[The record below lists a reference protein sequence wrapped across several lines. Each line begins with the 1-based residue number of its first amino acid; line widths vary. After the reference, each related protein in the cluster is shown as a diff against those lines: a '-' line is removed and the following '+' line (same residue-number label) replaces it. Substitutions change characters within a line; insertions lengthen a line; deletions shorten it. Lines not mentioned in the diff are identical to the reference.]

1 MKYIRNFYMFAL
13 AGILLM
19 TSCTKEELLPLPGW
33 EDGVTANGT
42 LVTGY
47 NSFKV
52 GDMDASEVRLDIS
65 WNNYGKN
72 VVINKIEPYIA
83 FTETYFDIV
92 KESDVSVT
100 HLSSFGLNDPSLNVA
115 NPENRKV
122 YTVKITPAIV
132 YNLFKAAT
140 RKYNGTAAVNVFDNP
155 ERAERKVAKT
165 RFIKSDNF
173 TVRWKLYAQ
182 DGRVF
187 DSWSA
192 SIQNGELV
200 GANTKATWTVK

>member
-1 MKYIRNFYMFAL
+1 MFAL

-52 GDMDASEVRLDIS
+52 GDMDASEVRLNIS

-83 FTETYFDIV
+83 FTETYFDKV

-115 NPENRKV
+115 NPENRVV
-122 YTVKITPAIV
+122 YTVKITPAVV
-132 YNLFKAAT
+132 YNLFKSAT
-140 RKYNGTAAVNVFDNP
+140 RKYNGTAAVNVFENP
-155 ERAERKVAKT
+155 ERAERAVAKT

-200 GANTKATWTVK
+200 GASTRATWTVK

>member
-1 MKYIRNFYMFAL
+1 MKDIRNFYMFAL

-52 GDMDASEVRLDIS
+52 GDMDASEVRLNIS

-83 FTETYFDIV
+83 FTETYFDKV

-115 NPENRKV
+115 NPENRVV
-122 YTVKITPAIV
+122 YTVKITPAVV
-132 YNLFKAAT
+132 YNLFKSAT

-155 ERAERKVAKT
+155 ERAERAVAKT

-200 GANTKATWTVK
+200 GASTKATWTVK

>member
-19 TSCTKEELLPLPGW
+19 SSCTKEELLPLPGW

-47 NSFKV
+47 NSFKS

-72 VVINKIEPYIA
+72 VVITKIEPYIA
-83 FTETYFDIV
+83 FSETYFDKV
-92 KESDVSVT
+92 KESDVTVA
-100 HLSSFGLNDPSLNVA
+100 HLDAFGLNDPSLNIDK
-115 NPENRKV
+115 PENRKV

-132 YNLFKAAT
+132 YNLFKGAT
-140 RKYNGTAAVNVFDNP
+140 RKYNGTAAVNVFANP
-155 ERAERKVAKT
+155 ERTDRAVAKT

-173 TVRWKLYAQ
+173 TVRWKLYAE

-200 GANTKATWTVK
+200 GASTKATWTVK

>member
-1 MKYIRNFYMFAL
+1 MFAL

-19 TSCTKEELLPLPGW
+19 TSCKKEELLPLPGW

-42 LVTGY
+42 LVTGF

-52 GDMDASEVRLDIS
+52 GAMDSTEVRLSIS
-65 WNNYGKN
+65 WDNYGKN

-83 FTETYFDIV
+83 FSETYYDVV
-92 KESDVSVT
+92 KESDVTVT
-100 HLSSFGLNDPSLNVA
+100 HLSAFGLNDPTLNIA
-115 NPENRKV
+115 SPTLRQV

-140 RKYNGTAAVNVFDNP
+140 RKYNGTAAVNVFANP
-155 ERAERKVAKT
+155 ERASRAVSNT
-165 RFIKSDNF
+165 RFIKTDNF
-173 TVRWKLYAQ
+173 TVRWKLYAE

-192 SIQNGELV
+192 SISNGELV
-200 GANTKATWTVK
+200 GATVKATWTVK

>member
-13 AGILLM
+13 AGMLLM

-33 EDGVTANGT
+33 EDGVTAEG
-42 LVTGY
+42 LLATGF
-47 NSFKV
+47 NSFKL
-52 GDMDASEVRLDIS
+52 GDMDASEVKLNIS

-83 FTETYFDIV
+83 FTETYFDKV
-92 KESDVSVT
+92 KEADVSVT
-100 HLSSFGLNDPSLNVA
+100 HLSSFGLNDPTLNIA
-115 NPENRKV
+115 NPVNRQV
-122 YTVKITPAIV
+122 YTVSIKPAVV

-140 RKYNGTAAVNVFDNP
+140 RKYNGAAAVNVFANP
-155 ERAERKVAKT
+155 ERTDRAVAKT
-165 RFIKSDNF
+165 RFIKTDNF
-173 TVRWKLYAQ
+173 TVRWKLYAE

-192 SIQNGELV
+192 SIQNLEVV

>member
-1 MKYIRNFYMFAL
+1 MFAI

-19 TSCTKEELLPLPGW
+19 ASCKKEELLPLPGW
-33 EDGVTANGT
+33 EDGVTANGV

-52 GDMDASEVRLDIS
+52 GANDASEVRLSIS

-83 FTETYFDIV
+83 FSETYYDSA
-92 KESDVSVT
+92 KESDVTVT
-100 HLSSFGLNDPSLNVA
+100 HLNSFGLNDPTLNIA
-115 NPENRKV
+115 NPTVRTD
-122 YTVKITPAIV
+122 YIVKITPAIV
-132 YNLFKAAT
+132 YNLFKSAT
-140 RKYNGTAAVNVFDNP
+140 RKYNGANAVNVFANP
-155 ERAERKVAKT
+155 ERAQRAVSNT

-173 TVRWKLYAQ
+173 TVKWKLYAE

-192 SIQNGELV
+192 SITNGELV
-200 GANTKATWTVK
+200 GATTSATWTVK

>member
-1 MKYIRNFYMFAL
+1 MFAL
-13 AGILLM
+13 AGMLLM

-42 LVTGY
+42 LATGF
-47 NSFKV
+47 NSFKL

-83 FTETYFDIV
+83 FTETYFDVV
-92 KESDVSVT
+92 KEADVS
-100 HLSSFGLNDPSLNVA
+100 
-115 NPENRKV
+115 
-122 YTVKITPAIV
+122 TPAVV

-140 RKYNGTAAVNVFDNP
+140 RKYNGAAAVNVFDNP
-155 ERAERKVAKT
+155 ERADRKVAKT

-200 GANTKATWTVK
+200 GANTRATWTVK

>member
-1 MKYIRNFYMFAL
+1 MFAL

-52 GDMDASEVRLDIS
+52 GDMDASEVRLSIS

-83 FTETYFDIV
+83 FTETYFDKV
-92 KESDVSVT
+92 KEADVSVT

-115 NPENRKV
+115 NPENRVV
-122 YTVKITPAIV
+122 YTVKITPTVV

-155 ERAERKVAKT
+155 ERAERAVAKT

-200 GANTKATWTVK
+200 GASTKATWTVK